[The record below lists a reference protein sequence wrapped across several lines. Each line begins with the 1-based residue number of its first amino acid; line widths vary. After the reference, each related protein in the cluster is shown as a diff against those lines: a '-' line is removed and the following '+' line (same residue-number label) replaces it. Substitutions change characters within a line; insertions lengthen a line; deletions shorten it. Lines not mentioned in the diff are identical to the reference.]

1 MVSVE
6 EGVAKCSNGSGSA
19 WGLCRVRVVSCVIV
33 AQLHVARRARRVTS
47 ARVCRALRG
56 SM

>member
-1 MVSVE
+1 MSVV